1 LTGRQRGLATAETAS
16 RGPLHPLRATAP
28 VTGRDTRSEGVHCLQ
43 IGCSTASHKNKRGI
57 CETQAWLRCPRW
69 FRDQRGHRMQF
80 KNTTDAASQTDTNQH
95 NVGEELHAKLL
106 WPGRRRSLASLRDDA
121 PSHPSAH
128 RAALM
133 WRAPEGP
140 EGLAGLRGDVQ
151 AHISD
156 PAPQVWRAP
165 EGLMGLAAAP
175 VGGGGAWPGFET
187 TRRART
193 IGHERGA

>member
-1 LTGRQRGLATAETAS
+1 MTGRQRGLATAETAS

-140 EGLAGLRGDVQ
+140 EGLAGLRD
-151 AHISD
+151 D
-156 PAPQVWRAP
+156 APSHTSATQPHRC
-165 EGLMGLAAAP
+165 
-175 VGGGGAWPGFET
+175 GG
-187 TRRART
+187 RRRD
-193 IGHERGA
+193 